1 MQKYLIFFKSLL
13 FQINFF
19 YNSFILLI
27 ADTII
32 LKSLSN
38 MDSLPSILTSL
49 LPYVEMIMKE
59 VNAFIFFCKIR
70 ISNSL
75 NNTFRVKI
83 YFLLL
88 YSVTDKRKQFDKSF
102 MVSEK

>member
-1 MQKYLIFFKSLL
+1 MQKYLTFFKSLL

-19 YNSFILLI
+19 YNRFILLI
-27 ADTII
+27 TDTII

-38 MDSLPSILTSL
+38 MDSLPSILRSL

-59 VNAFIFFCKIR
+59 VNAFIFFYQIR

-75 NNTFRVKI
+75 NNINNLSSENLF
-83 YFLLL
+83 FA
-88 YSVTDKRKQFDKSF
+88 SVFSYR
-102 MVSEK
+102 